1 MIEKF
6 NYHWNYHVYQGVWH
20 GYGLIL
26 EGIIRFEHEKSILF
40 EFIKD
45 KESHI
50 SYKIKG
56 IVAEIGTSIFYDWRI
71 YKGILWNNLEI
82 NEIRRVS

>member
-1 MIEKF
+1 MKAKL
-6 NYHWNYHVYQGVWH
+6 NYHRNYHVYQGVWH

-45 KESHI
+45 KKSNI
-50 SYKIKG
+50 SLQIKR
-56 IVAEIGTSIFYDWRI
+56 IVAEIELSFFNEWQIW
-71 YKGILWNNLEI
+71 KNSLNNKLEI
-82 NEIRRVS
+82 SEIRRVP